1 MKGFFYLPQLSA
13 FLCIFAVKC
22 STKSALKFTPIVEEI
37 PVETQTYIDSNETFD
52 GCSFSF
58 IADSGKSSNFLER
71 CRR

>member
-37 PVETQTYIDSNETFD
+37 PVETQT
-52 GCSFSF
+52 
-58 IADSGKSSNFLER
+58 
-71 CRR
+71 